1 MSNDVHLSVVR
12 TNLLLLVVDDIG
24 GDIVEE
30 TRVVTNDQAGDI
42 VVRNK
47 ILLQPLDGGLV
58 QLRKSLV

>member
-1 MSNDVHLSVVR
+1 MSNNLRLIAASA
-12 TNLLLLVVDDIG
+12 NLLLLIVDDIS

-30 TRVVTNDQAGDI
+30 TRIVTDDQAGDI

-58 QLRKSLV
+58 QLRKPLV

>member
-1 MSNDVHLSVVR
+1 MSNNLRLIAVSA
-12 TNLLLLVVDDIG
+12 NLLLLVVDDIG
-24 GDIVEE
+24 GDILEE
-30 TRVVTNDQAGDI
+30 TRVVTDDQASDI

>member
-1 MSNDVHLSVVR
+1 MSNNLRLIATSA
-12 TNLLLLVVDDIG
+12 NLLLLVVDDIG

-58 QLRKSLV
+58 QLCKPLV